1 MDYKNI
7 NDYEVLY
14 QIKENNDD
22 YAMNTLIKKYDTV
35 IFNLAK
41 KYFQQA
47 KFHGVEINDFIQE
60 GRIAVMKAINSFDSN
75 NDVLFYTYVCV
86 CINRRLISYCR
97 SLNTSKNMSLN
108 YSVSDDAIYFV
119 RDYSYEPYNYL
130 EIKSINDMLIEKKN
144 NMNFLDSNIFEL
156 RYNGFSYKEIC
167 SLLDIDLS
175 LLSRRLCK
183 IRYTLQ
189 TFKDKL

>member
-22 YAMNTLIKKYDTV
+22 YAINILIKKYDA
-35 IFNLAK
+35 IILNLAK
-41 KYFQQA
+41 KYFQQS
-47 KFHGVEINDFIQE
+47 KYQGVEINDFIQE
-60 GRIAVMKAINSFDSN
+60 GRIAVMKAINTFDAN

-97 SLNTSKNMSLN
+97 RLNSLKNMNLN
-108 YSVSDDAIYFV
+108 YSVSDDAISLI

-130 EIKSINDMLIEKKN
+130 EIKSIEDKLIEKKN
-144 NMNFLDSNIFEL
+144 NMKFLDSNIFEL

-167 SLLDIDLS
+167 SLLDIDVS

-183 IRYTLQ
+183 IRCTLQ
-189 TFKDKL
+189 SFKDKL

>member
-22 YAMNTLIKKYDTV
+22 YAVNVLIKKYENV

-41 KYFQQA
+41 KYFKQA
-47 KFHGVEINDFIQE
+47 KYQGVEINDFVQE
-60 GRIAVMKAINSFDSN
+60 GRIAVMKAINSFNSN

-86 CINRRLISYCR
+86 CINRHFISYCR
-97 SLNTSKNMSLN
+97 RLNTLKNKSMN
-108 YSVSDDAIYFV
+108 YSVSDDALVFIK
-119 RDYSYEPYNYL
+119 DYSYEPSNYL
-130 EIKSINDMLIEKKN
+130 EVKCFDDILINKKN
-144 NMNFLDSNIFEL
+144 NMDFLDSNIFEL

-167 SLLDIDLS
+167 SLLDISYSMLT
-175 LLSRRLCK
+175 RRLCK
-183 IRYTLQ
+183 IKNTLQ
-189 TFKDKL
+189 SFKDKL

>member
-47 KFHGVEINDFIQE
+47 KFQGVEINDFILE
-60 GRIAVMKAINSFDSN
+60 PLLLKNSITMQQQNID
-75 NDVLFYTYVCV
+75 DTQTETKTYVCIT
-86 CINRRLISYCR
+86 CPKY
-97 SLNTSKNMSLN
+97 M
-108 YSVSDDAIYFV
+108 
-119 RDYSYEPYNYL
+119 
-130 EIKSINDMLIEKKN
+130 
-144 NMNFLDSNIFEL
+144 
-156 RYNGFSYKEIC
+156 
-167 SLLDIDLS
+167 
-175 LLSRRLCK
+175 
-183 IRYTLQ
+183 
-189 TFKDKL
+189 